1 VRASGWCALDC
12 RIIKQAVQPS
22 RRSFSTVLCIGGW
35 FYRTHRIIAIVYYT
49 TIKNM
54 GKQVYISDEHH
65 RKLKLA
71 SAERGE
77 QMGKLVEEYIEQ
89 MNLMNWNDEIV

>member
-1 VRASGWCALDC
+1 
-12 RIIKQAVQPS
+12 
-22 RRSFSTVLCIGGW
+22 
-35 FYRTHRIIAIVYYT
+35 
-49 TIKNM
+49 M